1 MKMHLKLT
9 NMPALRFLAAAFLL
23 LAAAPTVF
31 SQQIPRYSSNAAA
44 AATVLLDFDGQVVK
58 GTAWNWDEAIVA
70 KPAALSSAIVTEVFN
85 RVAED
90 FRIFSLN
97 ITTDSTVY
105 KRAPATKR
113 MRIIITPTSDWY
125 GNSAGVSFVNSF
137 TWGDDTPAWVFTR
150 LLENKAKYIA
160 EAASHEIG
168 HTLGLQ
174 HQSTYN
180 KSCELIAEYAA
191 GKGSGEIGWAPI
203 MGVGYYKN
211 LTLWTV
217 GTSVEGCKI
226 VQNDISILSKGF
238 ANLGFRSDDHGNSK
252 ETATN
257 LLLTNNRFISTGIIN
272 NSTDRDFF
280 KLVLPRRMKVSA
292 GITPNN
298 VAANNAGANADMFLT
313 LMNSKGDTIGRY
325 NPGTLLNAAVDTTLA
340 AGTYYFGAD
349 GTGNQNVSDYGS
361 VGLYV
366 LSGTLESVAAA
377 PTILLKGNVRDHLNV
392 INWQLEPGIKVR
404 SEYVEYS
411 LDGDNYTT
419 LNSVPTDALMFSHV
433 PPRAYE
439 IFYRIRTV
447 LDDESTVYSNVIS
460 LTTADHQ
467 KVSVR
472 ANLVTDV
479 VAVNS
484 DGDYVY
490 QLIDAMGRLL
500 GRGRIN
506 EGANN
511 IPLNTAQTGV
521 IVLKVSGKSGQFQ
534 FRLIKR

>member
-1 MKMHLKLT
+1 ML
-9 NMPALRFLAAAFLL
+9 AQRIFGAVFLV
-23 LAAAPTVF
+23 LAGSSAIF
-31 SQQIPRYSSNAAA
+31 CQQIPRYNSNTAAP
-44 AATVLLDFDGQVVK
+44 ATVLLDFDGQVVK
-58 GTAWNWDEAIVA
+58 GSAWNWDEAIVA
-70 KPAALSSAIVTEVFN
+70 KPAALSNAVITEVFN

-90 FRIFSLN
+90 FRIFNLN
-97 ITTDSTVY
+97 ITTDSAVFR
-105 KRAPATKR
+105 RAPSNKR
-113 MRIIITPTSDWY
+113 MRIIITPTMEWY
-125 GNSAGVSFVNSF
+125 GTSAGVSFVNSF
-137 TWGDDTPAWVFTR
+137 TWGDDTPAWVFTK
-150 LLENKAKYIA
+150 LLENRPKYIA

-211 LTLWTV
+211 FTLWTI

-226 VQNDISILSKGF
+226 VQNDISILSRGF

-252 ETATN
+252 ETATT
-257 LLLTNNRFISTGIIN
+257 LLLNNNRFISTGIIN
-272 NSTDRDFF
+272 NSSDRDFF
-280 KLVLPRRMKVSA
+280 RLVLPRRMKLSA
-292 GITPNN
+292 SITPAN
-298 VAANNAGANADMFLT
+298 VAVNNAGANADMFLT

-325 NPGTLLNAAVDTTLA
+325 NPKTLLNATADTTLP

-366 LSGTLESVAAA
+366 LSGTLENTAAA
-377 PTILLKGNVRDHLNV
+377 PTILLKGNIHNQFNV
-392 INWQLEPGIKVR
+392 IKWQLEPGIKVR

-411 LDGDNYTT
+411 LDGEHYTT
-419 LNSVPTDALMFSHV
+419 LNSVPADALMFSHI
-433 PPRAYE
+433 PPRSYE

-447 LDDESTVYSNVIS
+447 LDDETTIYSNTVS
-460 LTTADHQ
+460 LTSADQQ
-467 KVSVR
+467 KVTVR

-479 VAVNS
+479 VTVNS

-490 QLIDAMGRLL
+490 QLIDAMGRIL
-500 GRGRIN
+500 GRGRVS
-506 EGANN
+506 EGVNN
-511 IPLNTAQTGV
+511 IPLTATQTGV